1 MSTNDLWLI
10 QKSTVEGIGQATREK
25 LGITEEIPVP
35 NIENEIRSIPAP
47 KPEQTK
53 TLEVTANGTYTVTP
67 DEGSV
72 LTEVTV
78 TEANPFQD
86 KWDQLLKRTI
96 TQITRADV
104 VGLTKYGSYTF
115 GHCYNLVAIVFPPE
129 ITAIGARAF
138 YACTSLGTQGYLIFP
153 NTIKTIDE
161 HSFGAC
167 LGLTQVSFR
176 GKPTSI
182 ASNAFT
188 GCTNLKHIYVPWAS
202 GAVANA
208 PWGAGNATIHYNYG
222 S

>member
-53 TLEVTANGTYTVTP
+53 ALEVTANGTYTIVP

-86 KWDQLLKRTI
+86 KW
-96 TQITRADV
+96 
-104 VGLTKYGSYTF
+104 
-115 GHCYNLVAIVFPPE
+115 
-129 ITAIGARAF
+129 
-138 YACTSLGTQGYLIFP
+138 
-153 NTIKTIDE
+153 
-161 HSFGAC
+161 
-167 LGLTQVSFR
+167 
-176 GKPTSI
+176 
-182 ASNAFT
+182 
-188 GCTNLKHIYVPWAS
+188 
-202 GAVANA
+202 
-208 PWGAGNATIHYNYG
+208 
-222 S
+222 